1 MKVKIQ
7 FDSEQ
12 QVDDWQQ
19 SRVSLIVIF
28 IHVSG
33 PQEIYLDFATKSQIK
48 MLVREIFPNSGK
60 LIFGGIL
67 SRVREISTWQIDRV
81 F

>member
-33 PQEIYLDFATKSQIK
+33 PQEIYLDFATKSNAQIK

-60 LIFGGIL
+60 LSFGGIL
-67 SRVREISTWQIDRV
+67 SRVREFST
-81 F
+81 